1 MGVYLNP
8 LLEIRRGGQL
18 HLQNGGQL
26 PPLGGGAVHSL
37 QDLGW
42 GPFFQNQI
50 ADPPAGLFPARV
62 AGHSRGIYR
71 LLSASGDLTAS
82 VAGRLAHEA
91 AQSAALPV
99 VGDWILGRL
108 ASPGQAVIENVLERR
123 TKLSRIAPGERT
135 EEQIL
140 ATNVDVVFLVTSLT
154 REFNPRRI
162 ERYLVQIW
170 ESGARPVIV
179 LNKEDLVESPD
190 EFLRQAEETPL
201 IDVLLTSAT
210 TGSGI
215 ERLRGRLG
223 AGETAV
229 FVGSSGVGKSSIINR
244 LLGDTVQAVRAVRAG
259 DDRGRHTTAAREML
273 LLPAGGVIIDT
284 PGLRELQVLAD
295 PSTLGQ
301 TFPDIDKLA
310 ANCAFRDCMHVSEP
324 GCAVKAAVEDGALDG
339 ARLRGYRKLQR
350 ELDYAKRRTDRSS
363 QLAEKRKWKQI
374 QKQYRRRCRER
385 ER

>member
-1 MGVYLNP
+1 MY
-8 LLEIRRGGQL
+8 
-18 HLQNGGQL
+18 
-26 PPLGGGAVHSL
+26 SL

-42 GPFFQNQI
+42 GPFFQNHI
-50 ADPPAGLFPARV
+50 TDPPAGLFPARV
-62 AGHSRGIYR
+62 AGHSHGIYR

-91 AQSAALPV
+91 AQRAALPV
-99 VGDWILGRL
+99 VGDWVLGRL

-201 IDVLLTSAT
+201 VDVLLTSAT

-223 AGETAV
+223 AGETAI

-301 TFPDIDKLA
+301 TFPDVDKLA
-310 ANCAFRDCMHVSEP
+310 ADCAFRDCMHVSEP

-339 ARLRGYRKLQR
+339 ARLRGYHKLQR
-350 ELDYAKRRTDRSS
+350 ELDYAERRTDRSS

-374 QKQYRRRCRER
+374 QKQYRQRCRER

>member
-1 MGVYLNP
+1 MTRKHHGFTLIE
-8 LLEIRRGGQL
+8 LLVVIAIIGILAAILLPALARARESARRASCQNNLKQLGIMLKMYANESRGGKYPIKS
-18 HLQNGGQL
+18 GY
-26 PPLGGGAVHSL
+26 LGTFMFAIQSVYPEYL
-37 QDLGW
+37 TDL
-42 GPFFQNQI
+42 
-50 ADPPAGLFPARV
+50 
-62 AGHSRGIYR
+62 
-71 LLSASGDLTAS
+71 S
-82 VAGRLAHEA
+82 VMFCP
-91 AQSAALPV
+91 S
-99 VGDWILGRL
+99 D
-108 ASPGQAVIENVLERR
+108 
-123 TKLSRIAPGERT
+123 T
-135 EEQIL
+135 
-140 ATNVDVVFLVTSLT
+140 
-154 REFNPRRI
+154 
-162 ERYLVQIW
+162 
-170 ESGARPVIV
+170 
-179 LNKEDLVESPD
+179 ESPD

-259 DDRGRHTTAAREML
+259 DDRGRHMTAAREMF

>member
-1 MGVYLNP
+1 VY
-8 LLEIRRGGQL
+8 
-18 HLQNGGQL
+18 
-26 PPLGGGAVHSL
+26 SL

-42 GPFFQNQI
+42 GPFFQNHI
-50 ADPPAGLFPARV
+50 TDPPAGLFPARV
-62 AGHSRGIYR
+62 AGHSHGIYR

-91 AQSAALPV
+91 AQRAALPV
-99 VGDWILGRL
+99 VGDWVLGRL

-201 IDVLLTSAT
+201 VDVLLTSAT

-301 TFPDIDKLA
+301 TFPDVDKLA
-310 ANCAFRDCMHVSEP
+310 ADCAFRDCMHVSEP

-339 ARLRGYRKLQR
+339 ARLRGYHKLQR
-350 ELDYAKRRTDRSS
+350 ELDYAERRTDRSS

-374 QKQYRRRCRER
+374 QKQYRQRCRER

>member
-1 MGVYLNP
+1 VY
-8 LLEIRRGGQL
+8 
-18 HLQNGGQL
+18 
-26 PPLGGGAVHSL
+26 SL

-50 ADPPAGLFPARV
+50 TDPPTELLPARV
-62 AGHSRGIYR
+62 AGHSHGIYR
-71 LLSASGDLTAS
+71 LLTASGDLTAS

-99 VGDWILGRL
+99 VGDWVLTRL
-108 ASPGQAVIENVLERR
+108 ASPGRAVIESVLERR

-140 ATNVDVVFLVTSLT
+140 AANVDVVFLVTSLT

-162 ERYLVQIW
+162 ERYLIQIW
-170 ESGARPVIV
+170 ESGARPAIV
-179 LNKEDLVESPD
+179 LNKADLVDSPD
-190 EFLRQAEETPL
+190 DFVAQAEEISL
-201 IDVLLTSAT
+201 ADVLLTSAV

-215 ERLRGRLG
+215 ELLRGRLG
-223 AGETAV
+223 ASETAV

-244 LLGDTVQAVRAVRAG
+244 LLGDAVQAVRAVRAG
-259 DDRGRHTTAAREML
+259 DDRGRHATASREML

-295 PSTLGQ
+295 PSALGQ
-301 TFPDIDKLA
+301 TFPDIDRFA
-310 ANCAFRDCMHVSEP
+310 ADCAFRDCQHISEP
-324 GCAVKAAVEDGALDG
+324 GCAVKAAVKEGTLDR
-339 ARLRGYRKLQR
+339 ARLRAYHKLQR
-350 ELDYAKRRTDRSS
+350 ELDYAERRTDRSA

-374 QKQYRRRCRER
+374 QKDYRRRIRDR
-385 ER
+385 GR

>member
-1 MGVYLNP
+1 MY
-8 LLEIRRGGQL
+8 
-18 HLQNGGQL
+18 
-26 PPLGGGAVHSL
+26 SL

-42 GPFFQNQI
+42 GPFFQNHI
-50 ADPPAGLFPARV
+50 TDPRAGLFPARV
-62 AGHSRGIYR
+62 AGHSHGIYR

-91 AQSAALPV
+91 AQRAALPV
-99 VGDWILGRL
+99 VGDWVLGRL

-201 IDVLLTSAT
+201 VDVLLTSAT

-301 TFPDIDKLA
+301 TFPDVDKLA
-310 ANCAFRDCMHVSEP
+310 ADCAFRDCMHVSEP

-339 ARLRGYRKLQR
+339 ARLRGYHKLQR
-350 ELDYAKRRTDRSS
+350 ELDYAERRTDRSS

-374 QKQYRRRCRER
+374 QKQYRQRCRER

>member
-1 MGVYLNP
+1 MY
-8 LLEIRRGGQL
+8 
-18 HLQNGGQL
+18 
-26 PPLGGGAVHSL
+26 SL

-42 GPFFQNQI
+42 GPFFQNHI
-50 ADPPAGLFPARV
+50 TDPPAGLFPARV
-62 AGHSRGIYR
+62 AGHSHGIYR

-91 AQSAALPV
+91 AQRAALPV
-99 VGDWILGRL
+99 VGDWVLGRL

-201 IDVLLTSAT
+201 VDVLLTSAT

-301 TFPDIDKLA
+301 TFPDVDKLA
-310 ANCAFRDCMHVSEP
+310 ADCAFRDCMHVSEP

-339 ARLRGYRKLQR
+339 ARLRGYHKLQR
-350 ELDYAKRRTDRSS
+350 ELDYAERRTDRSS

-374 QKQYRRRCRER
+374 QKQYRQRCRER

>member
-1 MGVYLNP
+1 VY
-8 LLEIRRGGQL
+8 
-18 HLQNGGQL
+18 
-26 PPLGGGAVHSL
+26 SL

-50 ADPPAGLFPARV
+50 TDPPAGLFPARV

-91 AQSAALPV
+91 TQTSALPV
-99 VGDWILGRL
+99 VGDWVLARP
-108 ASPGQAVIENVLERR
+108 ASPGQAVIDNVLERR

-154 REFNPRRI
+154 REFNLRRI
-162 ERYLVQIW
+162 ERYLIQIW

-179 LNKEDLVESPD
+179 LNKADLVDSPD
-190 EFLRQAEETPL
+190 DFVRQAEEISL
-201 IDVLLTSAT
+201 ADVLLTSAT
-210 TGSGI
+210 TGAGI

-229 FVGSSGVGKSSIINR
+229 FVGSSGVGKSSIINC

-259 DDRGRHTTAAREML
+259 DDRGRHATASREML
-273 LLPAGGVIIDT
+273 LLPAGGAIIDT

-295 PSTLGQ
+295 PSALGQ
-301 TFPDIDKLA
+301 TFPDVDKLTA
-310 ANCAFRDCMHVSEP
+310 DCAFRDCRHDSEP
-324 GCAVKAAVEDGALDG
+324 GCAVKAAVEDGTLDG
-339 ARLRGYRKLQR
+339 SRLRGYHKLQR
-350 ELDYAKRRTDRSS
+350 ELDYAERRTDRSA
-363 QLAEKRKWKQI
+363 QLTEKRKWKQI
-374 QKQYRRRCRER
+374 KKQYRQRYRER
-385 ER
+385 GC

>member
-1 MGVYLNP
+1 MT
-8 LLEIRRGGQL
+8 
-18 HLQNGGQL
+18 
-26 PPLGGGAVHSL
+26 
-37 QDLGW
+37 
-42 GPFFQNQI
+42 
-50 ADPPAGLFPARV
+50 DPSAGLFPARV

-154 REFNPRRI
+154 REFKPRRI

-259 DDRGRHTTAAREML
+259 DDRGRHTTAAREMF

-301 TFPDIDKLA
+301 TFPDVDKLA

-324 GCAVKAAVEDGALDG
+324 GCAVKAAVEDGTLDG

>member
-1 MGVYLNP
+1 MY
-8 LLEIRRGGQL
+8 
-18 HLQNGGQL
+18 
-26 PPLGGGAVHSL
+26 SL

-42 GPFFQNQI
+42 GPFFQNHI
-50 ADPPAGLFPARV
+50 TDPPAGLFPARV
-62 AGHSRGIYR
+62 AGHSHGIYR

-91 AQSAALPV
+91 AQRAALPV
-99 VGDWILGRL
+99 VGDWVLGRL

-201 IDVLLTSAT
+201 VDVLLTSAT

-301 TFPDIDKLA
+301 TFPDVDKLA
-310 ANCAFRDCMHVSEP
+310 ADCAFRDCMHVSEP

-339 ARLRGYRKLQR
+339 ARLRGYHKLQR
-350 ELDYAKRRTDRSS
+350 ELDYAERRTDRSS

-374 QKQYRRRCRER
+374 QKQYRRRYRER

>member
-1 MGVYLNP
+1 MY
-8 LLEIRRGGQL
+8 
-18 HLQNGGQL
+18 
-26 PPLGGGAVHSL
+26 SL

-42 GPFFQNQI
+42 GPFFQNHI
-50 ADPPAGLFPARV
+50 TDPPAGLFPARV

-99 VGDWILGRL
+99 VGDWVLGRL

-201 IDVLLTSAT
+201 VDVLLTSAT

-259 DDRGRHTTAAREML
+259 DDRGRHMTAAREML

-284 PGLRELQVLAD
+284 PGLRELQLLAD

-301 TFPDIDKLA
+301 TFPDVDKLA
-310 ANCAFRDCMHVSEP
+310 ADCAFRDCMHVSEP

-339 ARLRGYRKLQR
+339 ARLRGYQKLQR

>member
-1 MGVYLNP
+1 VY
-8 LLEIRRGGQL
+8 
-18 HLQNGGQL
+18 
-26 PPLGGGAVHSL
+26 SL

-42 GPFFQNQI
+42 GPFFQNHI
-50 ADPPAGLFPARV
+50 TDPPAGLFPARV

-82 VAGRLAHEA
+82 AAGRLAHEA

-99 VGDWILGRL
+99 VGDWVLVRL

-190 EFLRQAEETPL
+190 EFLRQAEEAPL
-201 IDVLLTSAT
+201 VDVLLTSAT

-301 TFPDIDKLA
+301 TFPDVDKLA
-310 ANCAFRDCMHVSEP
+310 ADCAFRDCMHVSEP

-339 ARLRGYRKLQR
+339 ARLRGYQKLQR

>member
-1 MGVYLNP
+1 VY
-8 LLEIRRGGQL
+8 
-18 HLQNGGQL
+18 
-26 PPLGGGAVHSL
+26 SL

-42 GPFFQNQI
+42 GPFFQNHI
-50 ADPPAGLFPARV
+50 TDPPAGLFPARV

-99 VGDWILGRL
+99 VGDWVLGRL

-201 IDVLLTSAT
+201 VDVLLTSAT

-284 PGLRELQVLAD
+284 PGLRELQLLAD

-301 TFPDIDKLA
+301 TFPDVDKLA
-310 ANCAFRDCMHVSEP
+310 ADCAFRDCMHVSEP

-339 ARLRGYRKLQR
+339 ARLRGYQKLQR

>member
-1 MGVYLNP
+1 VY
-8 LLEIRRGGQL
+8 
-18 HLQNGGQL
+18 
-26 PPLGGGAVHSL
+26 SL

-50 ADPPAGLFPARV
+50 PDPPAGLLPARV

-82 VAGRLAHEA
+82 VVGRLAHEA

-99 VGDWILGRL
+99 VGDWVLARL
-108 ASPGQAVIENVLERR
+108 ASPAQAVIDNVLERR

-162 ERYLVQIW
+162 ERYLIQIW

-179 LNKEDLVESPD
+179 LNKVDLVDSPAD
-190 EFLRQAEETPL
+190 FLTQAEEISL
-201 IDVLLTSAT
+201 ADVLLTSAA
-210 TGSGI
+210 TGAGI

-229 FVGSSGVGKSSIINR
+229 FVGSSGVGKSSIINC

-259 DDRGRHTTAAREML
+259 DDRGRHATAAREML
-273 LLPAGGVIIDT
+273 LLPAGGAIIDT

-295 PSTLGQ
+295 PSALGQ
-301 TFPDIDKLA
+301 TFPDVDKLA
-310 ANCAFRDCMHVSEP
+310 AECAFRDCQHVSEP

-339 ARLRGYRKLQR
+339 ARLRGYHKLQR
-350 ELDYAKRRTDRSS
+350 ELDYAERRTDRSA

-374 QKQYRRRCRER
+374 QKQYRRRYRDR
-385 ER
+385 SR

>member
-1 MGVYLNP
+1 VY
-8 LLEIRRGGQL
+8 
-18 HLQNGGQL
+18 
-26 PPLGGGAVHSL
+26 SL

-42 GPFFQNQI
+42 GPFFQNHI
-50 ADPPAGLFPARV
+50 TDPPAGLFPARV

-201 IDVLLTSAT
+201 VDVLLTSAT

-301 TFPDIDKLA
+301 TFPDVDKFA
-310 ANCAFRDCMHVSEP
+310 ADCAFRDCMHVSEP

-339 ARLRGYRKLQR
+339 ARLRGYQKLQR